1 MELVGKYCK
10 DCKVFTDN
18 VDENAIELIYSIMN
32 HKVFEGSK
40 IRIMPDVHAGKG
52 IVIGFSSKNG

>member
-18 VDENAIELIYSIMN
+18 VDENALELIYSYLLKPIIN
-32 HKVFEGSK
+32 IKSE
-40 IRIMPDVHAGKG
+40 
-52 IVIGFSSKNG
+52 